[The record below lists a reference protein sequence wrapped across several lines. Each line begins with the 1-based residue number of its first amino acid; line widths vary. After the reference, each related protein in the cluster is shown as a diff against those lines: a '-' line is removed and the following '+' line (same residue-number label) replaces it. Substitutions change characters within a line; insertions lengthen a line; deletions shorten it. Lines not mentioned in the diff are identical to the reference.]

1 MTTTFESLTE
11 QFESV
16 REYVQKAP
24 AGLGILNACLDFAE
38 FLIKKNISYGNSA
51 LEPLNVL
58 SNATAEEQIRMHID
72 NKLTRLKNQKEFE
85 NEDSLLDLTGYLIL
99 LTVLKKS
106 S

>member
-1 MTTTFESLTE
+1 MTTTYEDVLLLA
-11 QFESV
+11 QD
-16 REYVQKAP
+16 AP